1 MANERG
7 EFKGWAVVEI
17 KGYRSL
23 VGFVTECEIAGCGML
38 RVDVPGAEVKQ
49 FSQYV
54 NPTSIHCLT
63 PISEEAAR
71 EYLRQSPPPPP
82 FMFAPVVQR
91 SLPGPVCEEDEEL
104 GF

>member
-1 MANERG
+1 MANERK
-7 EFKGWAVVEI
+7 EFKCWAVVEI

-38 RVDVPGAEVKQ
+38 RVDVPGNEAKQ

-54 NPTSIHCLT
+54 NPTSVHAMT

-82 FMFAPVVQR
+82 FVFSPSVQR
-91 SLPGPVCEEDEEL
+91 SLPGPICGEDEVE
-104 GF
+104 F

>member
-7 EFKGWAVVEI
+7 EFKGWAVVEV

-38 RVDVPGAEVKQ
+38 RVDVPGDEVKQ

-54 NPTSIHCLT
+54 NPTSVHAMT
-63 PISEEAAR
+63 PISEEAVR

-82 FMFAPVVQR
+82 FVFAPVVQR
-91 SLPGPVCEEDEEL
+91 SLLGLVCEEDEEL